1 MLLPQL
7 NVRYNKSTDAT
18 EEGVIVDKVDEFEV
32 LDWVVDDDVVDLDDA
47 RVEYCTVMTAA
58 RISKSSAQPYVAKL
72 KSEKSKISNTKKLER
87 ENWKLETMEEGTRVP
102 LIQV

>member
-7 NVRYNKSTDAT
+7 NVRYNKSTEAA

-32 LDWVVDDDVVDLDDA
+32 LNWAVDDDVVDLDDVG
-47 RVEYCTVMTAA
+47 VEACTVMTVA
-58 RISKSSAQPYVAKL
+58 RISKSRAQPYVTKL

-87 ENWKLETMEEGTRVP
+87 ETGDDERGNNLGSH
-102 LIQV
+102 

>member
-7 NVRYNKSTDAT
+7 NVRYNKSTEAA

-32 LDWVVDDDVVDLDDA
+32 LDWAVDDDVVDLDDV
-47 RVEYCTVMTAA
+47 RVEACTVMTVAK
-58 RISKSSAQPYVAKL
+58 ISQPYVTKL

-87 ENWKLETMEEGTRVP
+87 ETGDDERGNNLGSH
-102 LIQV
+102 